1 MVMPRTL
8 LPLLQ
13 RVAIITVQCWRKC
26 PESKLQKCPKKAIM
40 EIWDIWPYLYT
51 SFLLDSDTPPQTRW
65 CMGGNV
71 SQVWNHLDTSIYLLK
86 DKQPGPN
93 IEGNGLDDPQWP
105 RHGKRPAS
113 ISCQVCLLISLPN
126 PKEMI
131 IWGPRFL
138 SLAAFFHQATTN
150 NRRSC
155 QVQLAGIRFLMRWRQ
170 YKISDVLVMLETT
183 WNILYLVIGWSA
195 SLLLHGRSNPIY
207 AQLDRK
213 TTSHQDTS
221 TTSFPPPWNSHH
233 LQGPPLTLSCH
244 SSDWDAQRWS

>member
-1 MVMPRTL
+1 MVWMIL
-8 LPLLQ
+8 NDLDLDKGQLPLAV
-13 RVAIITVQCWRKC
+13 RCVF
-26 PESKLQKCPKKAIM
+26 PF
-40 EIWDIWPYLYT
+40 
-51 SFLLDSDTPPQTRW
+51 SF
-65 CMGGNV
+65 
-71 SQVWNHLDTSIYLLK
+71 
-86 DKQPGPN
+86 
-93 IEGNGLDDPQWP
+93 
-105 RHGKRPAS
+105 
-113 ISCQVCLLISLPN
+113 PN
-126 PKEMI
+126 PNKMI
-131 IWGPRFL
+131 FWGPRFL

-150 NRRSC
+150 NHRSC
-155 QVQLAGIRFLMRWRQ
+155 QVELAGIRFLMRWRQ

-221 TTSFPPPWNSHH
+221 STSFPPPWNSHH